1 MNNLLNN
8 ITWRFIKEGSGK
20 AQPSIRSYLQS
31 ISEIIEAVS
40 PKSRTDERR
49 LEIAKNH
56 LLEVKRNVNRLEEK
70 NTFLQEQL
78 NELEEKVKILE
89 EEKNKLLEER
99 G

>member
-31 ISEIIEAVS
+31 ISEIIDAVS

-49 LEIAKNH
+49 LEIARNH

-89 EEKNKLLEER
+89 EEKIKLLEER

>member
-1 MNNLLNN
+1 MNNLLNS
-8 ITWRFIKEGSGK
+8 ITWRFIKEGSAK
-20 AQPSIRSYLQS
+20 TQPSIRSYIQS

-56 LLEVKRNVNRLEEK
+56 LLEIKRSVIRIEEK
-70 NTFLQEQL
+70 NTFLQEQIS
-78 NELEEKVKILE
+78 ELEEKVKLLE
-89 EEKNKLLEER
+89 EEKNKLLEDR

>member
-8 ITWRFIKEGSGK
+8 ITWRFIKEGTGK

-31 ISEIIEAVS
+31 ISEIIDAVS

-78 NELEEKVKILE
+78 SELEEKVKILE
-89 EEKNKLLEER
+89 EEKSKVLEQR

>member
-8 ITWRFIKEGSGK
+8 ITWRFIKEGVDK
-20 AQPSIRSYLQS
+20 KQPSIRSYLQS
-31 ISEIIEAVS
+31 ISEIIEVIS

-56 LLEVKRNVNRLEEK
+56 LLEIRRSKTRLEEK

-78 NELEEKVKILE
+78 NEMEEKVKILE
-89 EEKNKLLEER
+89 EEKNKLLEDR

>member
-1 MNNLLNN
+1 MNNLLNS
-8 ITWRFIKEGSGK
+8 ITWRFIKEGADK
-20 AQPSIRSYLQS
+20 KQPSIRSYLQS

-56 LLEVKRNVNRLEEK
+56 LLEIKRSVTRLEEK

-89 EEKNKLLEER
+89 EEKNKLLEDR

>member
-8 ITWRFIKEGSGK
+8 ITWRFIKEGSTK
-20 AQPSIRSYLQS
+20 TQPSIRSYLQS
-31 ISEIIEAVS
+31 ISEIIDAVS

-78 NELEEKVKILE
+78 TELEQKVKLLE
-89 EEKNKLLEER
+89 EEKNKLLEYR